1 MMLAHAMEPIRKD
14 RQRRQR
20 AVRLASASCLVVAAP
35 VPFCSGFA
43 AADGGASSS
52 FRVPPRSHGTIHS
65 HALQPSPLAAGEMGP
80 PAKLSRL
87 HGRRR
92 RGERTARRIF
102 DTGSLF
108 GVGFPEAAVIALL
121 GWFLLGPEELFKLS
135 KQAGNWLGELRTYVG
150 QAAKQYESALDDD
163 STRQAIAGIRET
175 QKTVSERQARG
186 ETATVPVVLL
196 AGAVRALVGACRE
209 KRQGVEKGR
218 GCKVASRAFESEL
231 GVQAPV
237 GFWDPLRFAISGDV
251 EEFKR
256 RRATE
261 IKHGRVSMIACIG
274 YIVPEFF
281 KWPGMLSPSQGVY
294 FSDIP
299 NGIQALSKIPGV
311 GIFQWFLFCGFIET
325 GAFKQEDERPAGDF
339 KRGGVLGVPNGS
351 SLPKGETRDRK
362 LNAEIANGRLAMMA
376 IIANLP
382 FAISA
387 FNFLSL
393 VSPLGKEDPLGTP
406 KTPPLLKSPA
416 GRSSSC
422 LKAPVSM
429 NPQKRN
435 H

>member
-1 MMLAHAMEPIRKD
+1 MLAHAMEPIRKD

-65 HALQPSPLAAGEMGP
+65 HALQPSPLAAAEMGP

-175 QKTVSERQARG
+175 QKTVSEIGQSWSTISNTLRDPLNMGGTLSSTFSKYSDMPADTSTELSKGQFVKPSDKNPAEVTSDFESVEMSPG
-186 ETATVPVVLL
+186 KEEDWENETPEELERK
-196 AGAVRALVGACRE
+196 RAASREAAKALMYNPNKEAAEEKSTPALKDLVGRLDRRMQQLDDMVDALDELKSGILRDRE
-209 KRQGVEKGR
+209 QLQER
-218 GCKVASRAFESEL
+218 L
-231 GVQAPV
+231 
-237 GFWDPLRFAISGDV
+237 
-251 EEFKR
+251 
-256 RRATE
+256 
-261 IKHGRVSMIACIG
+261 
-274 YIVPEFF
+274 
-281 KWPGMLSPSQGVY
+281 
-294 FSDIP
+294 
-299 NGIQALSKIPGV
+299 
-311 GIFQWFLFCGFIET
+311 
-325 GAFKQEDERPAGDF
+325 KQEEKA
-339 KRGGVLGVPNGS
+339 VAEN
-351 SLPKGETRDRK
+351 PKGEESSEPSTVVEK
-362 LNAEIANGRLAMMA
+362 TENKPMA
-376 IIANLP
+376 VVEA
-382 FAISA
+382 
-387 FNFLSL
+387 
-393 VSPLGKEDPLGTP
+393 
-406 KTPPLLKSPA
+406 A
-416 GRSSSC
+416 GV
-422 LKAPVSM
+422 KAPVDSLT
-429 NPQKRN
+429 N
-435 H
+435 

>member
-65 HALQPSPLAAGEMGP
+65 HALQPSPLAAAEMGP

-175 QKTVSERQARG
+175 QKTVSEIGQSWSTISNTLRDPLNMGGTLSSTFSKYSDMPADTSTELSKGQFVKPSDKNPAEVTSDFESVEMSPG
-186 ETATVPVVLL
+186 KEEDWENETPEELERK
-196 AGAVRALVGACRE
+196 RA
-209 KRQGVEKGR
+209 
-218 GCKVASRAFESEL
+218 ASREAAKALMYNPNKKAEGESEE
-231 GVQAPV
+231 
-237 GFWDPLRFAISGDV
+237 S
-251 EEFKR
+251 
-256 RRATE
+256 
-261 IKHGRVSMIACIG
+261 
-274 YIVPEFF
+274 
-281 KWPGMLSPSQGVY
+281 
-294 FSDIP
+294 
-299 NGIQALSKIPGV
+299 
-311 GIFQWFLFCGFIET
+311 
-325 GAFKQEDERPAGDF
+325 
-339 KRGGVLGVPNGS
+339 
-351 SLPKGETRDRK
+351 
-362 LNAEIANGRLAMMA
+362 
-376 IIANLP
+376 
-382 FAISA
+382 
-387 FNFLSL
+387 
-393 VSPLGKEDPLGTP
+393 
-406 KTPPLLKSPA
+406 TPPLKDWVGRLDRRMQQLDDMVDALDELKSGILRDREELQRQLKKPEQAAAENPKGDSSEPGAMGEMTDSNQPMAVVEAA
-416 GRSSSC
+416 GM
-422 LKAPVSM
+422 KA
-429 NPQKRN
+429 
-435 H
+435 